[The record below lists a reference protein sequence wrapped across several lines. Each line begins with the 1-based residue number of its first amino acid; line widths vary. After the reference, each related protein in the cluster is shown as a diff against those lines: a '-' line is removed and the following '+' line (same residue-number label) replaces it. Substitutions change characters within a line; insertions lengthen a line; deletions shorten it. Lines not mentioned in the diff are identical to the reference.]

1 MAQQLVNV
9 GNTASD
15 GTGDELRDAFT
26 KVNENFTELYSG
38 NVQITAAD
46 IRVYSVAGRTGNVVL
61 TVGDVSQAASKSY
74 VNTAIASNLADVASH
89 SFTVSNPSDWDGSIL
104 TIQDALDQLAARLR
118 ALNG

>member
-26 KVNENFTELYSG
+26 KINENFTEIYSG
-38 NVQITAAD
+38 NVHVASAN

-61 TVGDVSQAASKSY
+61 TVGDVAQAASKAY
-74 VNTAIASNLADVASH
+74 VNATIASNIANAASQP
-89 SFTVSNPSDWDGSIL
+89 FTATTPSDWDGTVL
-104 TIQDALDQLAARLR
+104 TIQEALDQLAARLR
-118 ALNG
+118 GLNG

>member
-26 KVNENFTELYSG
+26 KINENFAELYSG
-38 NVQITAAD
+38 NVQITSAN
-46 IRVYSVAGRTGNVVL
+46 ISVYSVAGRTGNVVL
-61 TVGDVSQAASKSY
+61 TVNDISQAASKAY
-74 VNTAIASNLADVASH
+74 VNSAISSNLADIASR
-89 SFTVSNPSDWDGSIL
+89 SFTVSTPSDWDGSVL

-118 ALNG
+118 ALGG

>member
-26 KVNENFTELYSG
+26 KINENFSELYSG
-38 NVQITAAD
+38 NVQITSAD
-46 IRVYSVAGRTGNVVL
+46 IRVYSVANRTGNVVL
-61 TVGDVSQAASKSY
+61 TVNDVAQAASKAY
-74 VNTAIASNLADVASH
+74 VNSAIASNIADIASQP
-89 SFTVSNPSDWDGSIL
+89 FTVSTPSDWDGSVS

-118 ALNG
+118 ALGG